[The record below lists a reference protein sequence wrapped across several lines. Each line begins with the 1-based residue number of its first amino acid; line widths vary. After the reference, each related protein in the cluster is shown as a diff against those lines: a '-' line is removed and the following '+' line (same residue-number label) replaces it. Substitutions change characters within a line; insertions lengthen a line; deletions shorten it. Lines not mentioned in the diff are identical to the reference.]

1 MKKSIWIVLPVVIIA
16 IVVVAVFVGQR
27 NSLSDQLAQ
36 LQAERSDLTRQLNEA
51 DIAAKT
57 AQELAE
63 TSRIAMEEKVQE
75 AESMIQDAQD
85 RIREA
90 ETKVQDAEGRAQDAQ
105 SKAQEAEGRALEAE
119 GKMMEAVEA
128 LSVTTTERDALQA
141 NANTAAEQLTVGIK
155 QVQDALGVLGVSQ
168 DEDAVA
174 VELEDTKAALAA
186 VTAELETLKSDSET
200 QAAQAAAEL
209 QQAQDALAVMTGERD
224 QLQAAVE
231 AAAAQALELENL
243 QNMLNAVTA
252 ERDELAVA
260 KTAASIL
267 DTSES
272 VVVTFDNVSD
282 LKLNELT
289 LEPGEYTIR
298 ILIINAAGNEIGH
311 YDLPYTVS
319 AE

>member
-1 MKKSIWIVLPVVIIA
+1 MKKSIWIILPIVIIA
-16 IVVVAVFVGQR
+16 VVLVAVFVGQR
-27 NSLSDQLAQ
+27 NTLSDQLAQ
-36 LQAERSDLTRQLNEA
+36 LQAERSDLSRQLNEA

-63 TSRIAMEEKVQE
+63 NNRLAMEEKVQE
-75 AESMIQDAQD
+75 AETKIQEAESKVL
-85 RIREA
+85 EA
-90 ETKVQDAEGRAQDAQ
+90 ETKI
-105 SKAQEAEGRALEAE
+105 QEAEGRAQEAE
-119 GKMMEAVEA
+119 GKAQEAVEA
-128 LSVTTTERDALQA
+128 LSVATTERDELQA

-174 VELEDTKAALAA
+174 VELEATKAALDA

-200 QAAQAAAEL
+200 QAAQAATEL

-243 QNMLNAVTA
+243 QKMLTAVTA

-272 VVVTFDNVSD
+272 VVATFDNVSD

-289 LEPGEYTIR
+289 LQPGEYIIR
-298 ILIINAAGNEIGH
+298 ILLINAAGNEIGH
-311 YDLPYTVS
+311 YDMPYVVS